1 MQVMNM
7 AGISEGMMTSDNID
21 SEDDEAPQPLN
32 VKISP
37 MKNAHQYSV
46 KYE

>member
-1 MQVMNM
+1 MQVVNL
-7 AGISEGMMTSDNID
+7 AGISEGLMNTEHID
-21 SEDDEAPQPLN
+21 SDDEAPQPLN

>member
-1 MQVMNM
+1 MNV
-7 AGISEGMMTSDNID
+7 AGLCVGFRTADYNE

-37 MKNAHQYSV
+37 IKNAHQYSV